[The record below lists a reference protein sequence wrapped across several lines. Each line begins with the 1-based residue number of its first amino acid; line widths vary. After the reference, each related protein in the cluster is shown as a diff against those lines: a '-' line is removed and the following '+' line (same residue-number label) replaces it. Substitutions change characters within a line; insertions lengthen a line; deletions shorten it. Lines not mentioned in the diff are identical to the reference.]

1 MMSSDSDKFLKT
13 ISEVSKELNIPQH
26 VLRFWETKFTN
37 LNPIQKS
44 NGRRYYRLEDINLI
58 KKIIDLL
65 YNQRYSISGA
75 QKKLKDKAINPESK
89 INLILQ
95 LEEIK
100 KKLSD
105 VINNGA

>member
-1 MMSSDSDKFLKT
+1 MSSDSDKFLKT

>member
-1 MMSSDSDKFLKT
+1 MSSDNGKFLKT

-26 VLRFWETKFTN
+26 VLRFWEKKFTN

-44 NGRRYYRLEDINLI
+44 NGRRYYRLDDINLI

-100 KKLSD
+100 KKLSN

>member
-1 MMSSDSDKFLKT
+1 MSSDNGKFLKT

-44 NGRRYYRLEDINLI
+44 NGRRYYRLDDINLI

-75 QKKLKDKAINPESK
+75 QKKLKDKAINQESK

-100 KKLSD
+100 KKLSN

>member
-1 MMSSDSDKFLKT
+1 MSSDNIKSLKT

-26 VLRFWETKFTN
+26 VLRFWEKKFKN

-44 NGRRYYRLEDINLI
+44 NGRRYYRLDDINLI

-75 QKKLKDKAINPESK
+75 QKKLKDKAKNSESK

-100 KKLSD
+100 KKLSN